1 MRRLRWIAILILL
14 AAFMAVATAADKKK
28 QTFYDKPDQKA
39 DLHEITLARA
49 KQKCENWA
57 LAAGLETMLA
67 QQKVALDQVFWIR
80 RLYYGE
86 LCVEKI
92 PSMERLAQAVNQE
105 FVLDDGRH
113 VRLEMHFAPGA
124 PTNIDAVLAGLK
136 KDEPSLLVWRGHPFY
151 LMGATYDEHI
161 RGDGM
166 RLFEIKELRLAD
178 TFTGE
183 PAVTFQKNRD
193 NADEIDGVLTVTVTS
208 L

>member
-1 MRRLRWIAILILL
+1 MRRFRSIAILSFLL
-14 AAFMAVATAADKKK
+14 ALIVGALAIDKKK
-28 QTFYDKPDQKA
+28 QIFYDKPDQKA

-80 RLYYGE
+80 RLYFGE

-113 VRLEMHFAPGA
+113 VRLEMHFSPGA

-136 KDEPSLLVWRGHPFY
+136 KDEPSLLVWHGHPFY

-161 RGDGM
+161 RGDGL
-166 RLFEIKELRLAD
+166 RLFQIKELRLAD
-178 TFTGE
+178 TFAGE
-183 PAVTFQKNRD
+183 PAATFQKGRD
-193 NADEIDGVLTVTVTS
+193 NADEIDGILTVTATS